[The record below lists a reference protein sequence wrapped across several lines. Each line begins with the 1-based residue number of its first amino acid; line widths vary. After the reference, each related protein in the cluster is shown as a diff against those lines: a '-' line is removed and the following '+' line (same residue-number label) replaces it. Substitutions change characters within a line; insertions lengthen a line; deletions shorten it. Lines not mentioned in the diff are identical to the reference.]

1 MSLMSSLY
9 IGVSGLRT
17 SQNSLNTTAHNLANV
32 GTTGYVR
39 QQVVQS
45 DSNYIKWGV
54 THLSTLQSGLGVD
67 IETVRQVRDVFL
79 DKAYR
84 QEVGRQ
90 GFYEV
95 QYEAVQEVESMYGE
109 LEGVAFQDSMSDL
122 WTSLQEL
129 SKTPSLIE
137 TRSTVVQ
144 NAESFLERAEA
155 IQDQLKKYQI
165 NLNTQIQDKVDRV
178 NEIADEIYNLNNK
191 ISRYESNGLEH
202 ANDLRDERNNLL
214 DELGQ
219 IISITYKEDSNGV
232 VTVNAEGVPLV
243 TESNTFEMGTAK
255 VSDSSD
261 LLKPVWT
268 DFNNADVFNLENEA
282 TSKNDT
288 DVGSLKGLL
297 VCRGDDTANY
307 TDMLLS
313 QDEYNSTINT
323 SVIMTVQAQFDQLIH
338 GVVTA
343 INDILCPNKEITVYV
358 YDEDGNP
365 VLEPDGTQKTEK
377 INVLDEENAPAGMD
391 DKSTMGEALFERKSM
406 ERYETVNVM
415 VKVVDPITGVVTSE
429 PKTVKK
435 YNEEDPNNNYSLYT
449 LGELEI
455 NKDIKSNYSLI
466 PISSN
471 AGTGDV
477 DQKVAEALVS
487 KWKDPF
493 ATISPNTLT
502 KNNFS
507 GYYTSFIG
515 ELATRGEELNSISTN
530 QATLANNINDQ
541 RQQVAGVSSDEELT
555 NLIKFQHA
563 YNASSRYIN
572 VIDEMLEHI
581 ISTLGR

>member
-9 IGVSGLRT
+9 IGVSGLRAG
-17 SQNSLNTTAHNLANV
+17 QNSLNTTAHNLTNV

-39 QQVVQS
+39 QQVVQA
-45 DSNYIKWGV
+45 DSSYNKWGV

-67 IETVRQVRDVFL
+67 IAAVRQVRDMFL

-95 QYEAVQEVESMYGE
+95 QYEAVQEVEGMFGE
-109 LEGVAFQDSMSDL
+109 LEGVTFQNSMSDL

-144 NAESFLERAEA
+144 NAESFLERADA
-155 IQDQLKKYQI
+155 IQNQLKKYQV
-165 NLNTQIQDKVDRV
+165 NLNTQIKDKVDRI
-178 NEIADEIYNLNNK
+178 NKIAKGIYDLNNK

-214 DELGQ
+214 DELGK
-219 IISITYKEDSNGV
+219 IISITYKEDANGV
-232 VTVNAEGVPLV
+232 VTVNAEGAPLV
-243 TESNTFEMGTAK
+243 TESNTYQMGTAK
-255 VSDSSD
+255 VSDTSD
-261 LLKPVWT
+261 LLKPIWT
-268 DFNNADVFNLENEA
+268 GFDNADVFNLENNA
-282 TSKNDT
+282 TANNDT

-297 VCRGDDTANY
+297 VCRGNDTANY
-307 TDMLLS
+307 TDMLKS
-313 QDEYNSTINT
+313 QDEYNGTINT

-343 INDILCPNKEITVYV
+343 INDILCPNKEITLA
-358 YDEDGNP
+358 DGSKM
-365 VLEPDGTQKTEK
+365 T
-377 INVLDEENAPAGMD
+377 VLDEANAPAGMD
-391 DKSTMGEALFERKSM
+391 SNNTMGEALFERKSM
-406 ERYETVNVM
+406 ERYTTVNVT
-415 VKVVDPITGVVTSE
+415 VNELDADGNQVYEPDGVT
-429 PKTVKK
+429 PKTKTIAVKK
-435 YNEEDPNNNYSLYT
+435 YNEEDPDNIYSLYT

-471 AGTGDV
+471 AKTGDV

-487 KWKDPF
+487 KWKEAF

-507 GYYTSFIG
+507 DYYTAFIG

-530 QATLANNINDQ
+530 QATLANKIDDQ

-581 ISTLGR
+581 INTLGR